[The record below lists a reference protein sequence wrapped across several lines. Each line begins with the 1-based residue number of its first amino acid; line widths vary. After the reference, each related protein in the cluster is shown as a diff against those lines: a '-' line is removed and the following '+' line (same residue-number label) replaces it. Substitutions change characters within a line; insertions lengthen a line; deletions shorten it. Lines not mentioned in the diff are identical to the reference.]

1 MKTAISQIFEKT
13 IQTEGDNIYIK
24 PLCDFFKID
33 TENQV
38 LKIKN
43 DPILANCHA
52 KNSNKMLFGDNYPR
66 FCLDKK
72 GFVRWIQIINPT
84 IIDQNLRANFLIYQE
99 LIFDYLY
106 GAAEEQQTIA
116 RLNLQLQE
124 LRSEYSL
131 IGSEIR
137 ITQRNLFDALNR
149 RYQYCL
155 PQERPHKIT

>member
-13 IQTEGDNIYIK
+13 IQTDGEYIFIK

-43 DPILANCHA
+43 DPILANCYA
-52 KNSNKMLFGDNYPR
+52 KNSNKILFKDNYPR

-84 IIDQNLRANFLIYQE
+84 IIDQNLRASFLIYQE
-99 LIFDYLY
+99 LILDYLY
-106 GAAEEQQTIA
+106 GAAEEQQRIA

-124 LRSEYSL
+124 LKSEYSL
-131 IGSEIR
+131 LGSEIR

-155 PQERPHKIT
+155 PPDTKQLNP

>member
-13 IQTEGDNIYIK
+13 IQTDGEYIFIK

-43 DPILANCHA
+43 DPILANCYG

-84 IIDQNLRANFLIYQE
+84 IIDQNLRASFLIYQE
-99 LIFDYLY
+99 LILDYLY
-106 GAAEEQQTIA
+106 GAAEEQQRIA
-116 RLNLQLQE
+116 RLNL
-124 LRSEYSL
+124 
-131 IGSEIR
+131 
-137 ITQRNLFDALNR
+137 
-149 RYQYCL
+149 
-155 PQERPHKIT
+155 